1 MASNVF
7 SDSISVERSDDSLQT
22 SNLSTW
28 QVVGRLVRDHLLPR
42 KKLLGGCFAA
52 MALSAAATGSLP
64 FLMQQAADE
73 VFLGKNETMLYV
85 LPVLVV
91 ILVGLKA
98 VSEYFSTV
106 GQAYVGNR
114 IVADLRVEMFE
125 RLTQADLGWLQRTHS
140 GRFLSSFMN
149 DVMAIREA
157 AGLTIVALGQN
168 ILKVIMLTVAMFYM
182 DWTLSIFAVI
192 AIPFALRV
200 LGRQRKRVHVSATK
214 TFQETGDLSS
224 LVSQT
229 LTGIRVVKAY
239 DREAHETERAR
250 RIIDRTLEFIMRS
263 VRTKASSGP
272 IVEALTGVG
281 FALAIFYGGYQGIH
295 GGLTAGEFMG
305 FVTAAMLMY
314 QPMKAVAALQTMLQ
328 EGVAAANRVFGIID
342 QDSRVAEK
350 PGAAPLKVTEGE
362 IRLENV
368 NFSYRD
374 GEAVLRDLSLTVP
387 AGKRIALVGSSGAG
401 KSTVLNLLLRFY
413 DPQSGRILIDGQC
426 IEDATISSV
435 RLASAL
441 VTQDPVL
448 FDDTIRHNI
457 MYGSEGASEEQVIAA
472 ARAAVAHDFIMSFP
486 KGYDTPVGEAGGML
500 SGGQRQRIAFARAM
514 LRDAPILL
522 LDEPTSSLDSESEAL
537 IQEGLNVL
545 LKGRTVVMIAH
556 RLSTVKKADMIH
568 VMEKGRIVESGTHD
582 ELVAKD
588 GAYARLHRTQF
599 GDVAG
604 TAPAAV
610 KPRRRTAAKPA
621 GAERAPAK
629 ATNA

>member
-1 MASNVF
+1 VASNVF
-7 SDSISVERSDDSLQT
+7 TDALAVERADDSLHV
-22 SNLSTW
+22 SNFSTW
-28 QVVGRLVRDHLLPR
+28 QVINRLVRDHLLPR
-42 KKLLGGCFAA
+42 KKLLVGCFAA
-52 MALSAAATGSLP
+52 MAVSAAATGSLP

-73 VFLGKNETMLYV
+73 VFLGKNEMMLYV
-85 LPVLVV
+85 LPILVVVLV
-91 ILVGLKA
+91 GFKA
-98 VSEYFSTV
+98 LSEYYATV

-182 DWTLSIFAVI
+182 DWRLSIFAVI

-200 LGRQRKRVHVSATK
+200 LGRQRKRVHRTATQ

-224 LVSQT
+224 LLSQT

-272 IVEALTGVG
+272 VVEALTGVG
-281 FALAIFYGGYQGIH
+281 FALAILYGGYQGIH
-295 GGLTAGEFMG
+295 GTLTAGEFMG

-342 QDSRVAEK
+342 LDSRVTEK
-350 PGAAPLKVTEGE
+350 PGAAPLNVSEGE

-368 NFSYRD
+368 TFAYRD
-374 GEAVLRDLSLTVP
+374 GETVLRDMSMTVP
-387 AGKRIALVGSSGAG
+387 AGKRIALVGPSGAG

-413 DPQSGRILIDGQC
+413 DPQAGQILVDGQEITDC
-426 IEDATISSV
+426 TISSV

-448 FDDTIRHNI
+448 FDDTIRANI

-486 KGYDTPVGEAGGML
+486 KGYDTPVGEAGGLL

-537 IQEGLNVL
+537 IQEGLDVL

-556 RLSTVKKADMIH
+556 RLSTVKKADIIN
-568 VMEKGRIVESGTHD
+568 VMEKGQIVESGTHD
-582 ELVAKD
+582 ELVARN

-599 GDVAG
+599 GDVAEPK
-604 TAPAAV
+604 APART
-610 KPRRRTAAKPA
+610 PRKRAAAKPA
-621 GAERAPAK
+621 VSKRAPAK
-629 ATNA
+629 ASNA

>member
-1 MASNVF
+1 VASNVF
-7 SDSISVERSDDSLQT
+7 TDSTSIDRVDDSLQ
-22 SNLSTW
+22 SLKLSTW
-28 QVVGRLVRDHLLPR
+28 QVVNRLLRDHLLPR
-42 KKLLGGCFAA
+42 KKLLGGCFGA

-73 VFLGKNETMLYV
+73 VFLGKNETMLFV
-85 LPVLVV
+85 LPILVV
-91 ILVGLKA
+91 ILVGMKA

-149 DVMAIREA
+149 DVAAVREA
-157 AGLTIVALGQN
+157 ASLTIVAIGQN
-168 ILKVIMLTVAMFYM
+168 VLKVVILTGAMIYM
-182 DWTLSIFAVI
+182 DWRLSIFAVI

-200 LGRQRKRVHVSATK
+200 LGRQRRRVHVSATK
-214 TFQETGDLSS
+214 TFQETGDLGI
-224 LVSQT
+224 LVSQM

-239 DREAHETERAR
+239 DREVQETERAR

-295 GGLTAGEFMG
+295 GSLTAGHFMG

-342 QDSRVAEK
+342 LDSRVIEK
-350 PGAAPLKVTEGE
+350 PGALPIRVSAGE
-362 IRLENV
+362 IRFENV
-368 NFSYRD
+368 AFSYRD
-374 GEAVLRDLSLTVP
+374 DEPVLRDFSITVP
-387 AGKRIALVGSSGAG
+387 AGKRIALVGPSGAG

-413 DPQSGRILIDGQC
+413 DPQSGRVLLDGQNIADC
-426 IEDATISSV
+426 TIPSV

-441 VTQDPVL
+441 VTQEPVL
-448 FDDTIRHNI
+448 FDDTIRANI
-457 MYGSEGASEEQVIAA
+457 MYGSEGASDEEVVAA
-472 ARAAVAHDFIMSFP
+472 AKAAVAHDFIMSFP
-486 KGYDTPVGEAGGML
+486 KGYDTPVGEAGGLL

-514 LRDAPILL
+514 LRAAPILL
-522 LDEPTSSLDSESEAL
+522 LDEPTSSLDSEAEAL
-537 IQEGLNVL
+537 IQEALDVL
-545 LKGRTVVMIAH
+545 LKDRTVVMIAH
-556 RLSTVKKADMIH
+556 RLSTVKKADVIH
-568 VMEKGRIVESGTHD
+568 VMEKGRIVESGTHH
-582 ELVAKD
+582 ELVARD

-599 GDVAG
+599 GAPEVA
-604 TAPAAV
+604 PPPR
-610 KPRRRTAAKPA
+610 KPRK
-621 GAERAPAK
+621 RAPAQ

>member
-1 MASNVF
+1 VVSNVF
-7 SDSISVERSDDSLQT
+7 SDSSAVDRIDDSLHA

-28 QVVGRLVRDHLLPR
+28 QVVRRLVRDHLLPR
-42 KKLLGGCFAA
+42 KRLLIGCFAA
-52 MALSAAATGSLP
+52 MGISAATTGSLP
-64 FLMQQAADE
+64 FLMQMAADD
-73 VFLGKNETMLYV
+73 VFLGKDERMLYV
-85 LPVLVV
+85 LPLLVV

-98 VSEYFSTV
+98 GSEYFATV

-140 GRFLSSFMN
+140 GRFVSSFMN
-149 DVMAIREA
+149 DVLAIREA
-157 AGLTIVALGQN
+157 ASLAIVALGQN
-168 ILKVIMLTVAMFYM
+168 ILKVVMLTGAMVYM
-182 DWTLSIFAVI
+182 DWRLSIVAMI
-192 AIPFALRV
+192 TIPFAIRV
-200 LGRQRKRVHVSATK
+200 LGRQRRRVHVSATK
-214 TFQETGDLSS
+214 TFQETGDLGI

-239 DREAHETERAR
+239 DREEHETERAR

-295 GGLTAGEFMG
+295 GTLTAGHFMG

-342 QDSRVAEK
+342 LDSRVREV
-350 PGAAPLKVTEGE
+350 PGALPLKVISGE
-362 IRLENV
+362 IRFEQV
-368 NFSYRD
+368 SFAYRD
-374 GEAVLRDLSLTVP
+374 GEPVLRALDLLVKP
-387 AGKRIALVGSSGAG
+387 GQRVALVGPSGAG

-413 DPQSGRILIDGQC
+413 DPQSGRILIDGQP
-426 IEDATISSV
+426 IADATISSV

-441 VTQDPVL
+441 VTQEPVL
-448 FDDTIRHNI
+448 FDDTIRANI
-457 MYGSEGASEEQVIAA
+457 MYGSEGASEEAMIAA
-472 ARAAVAHDFIMSFP
+472 AKAAYAHDFIMNFP
-486 KGYDTPVGEAGGML
+486 KGYDTPVGEAGGLL

-522 LDEPTSSLDSESEAL
+522 LDEPTSSLDSEAEAQ
-537 IQEGLNVL
+537 IQKALDEL
-545 LKGRTVVMIAH
+545 LKGRTVIMIAH
-556 RLSTVKKADMIH
+556 RLSTVKKADVIH
-568 VMEKGRIVESGTHD
+568 VMEAGRVIESGSHD
-582 ELVAKD
+582 ELVALG

-599 GDVAG
+599 GSNDDTPKHG
-604 TAPAAV
+604 
-610 KPRRRTAAKPA
+610 KPRRA
-621 GAERAPAK
+621 GAASA
-629 ATNA
+629 

>member
-1 MASNVF
+1 MVSNVF
-7 SDSISVERSDDSLQT
+7 TDSVAIDRADDSLQV

-28 QVVGRLVRDHLLPR
+28 QVINRLLRDHLLPR
-42 KKLLGGCFAA
+42 RKLLIGSFAA
-52 MALSAAATGSLP
+52 MALSAASTGSLP

-73 VFLGKNETMLYV
+73 VFLGRNEKMLYI

-91 ILVGLKA
+91 LLVGVKA
-98 VSEYFSTV
+98 TSEYFATV
-106 GQAYVGNR
+106 GQAYIGNR

-140 GRFLSSFMN
+140 GRFVSSFMN
-149 DVMAIREA
+149 DVLAVREA
-157 AGLTIVALGQN
+157 ASLTIVALGQN
-168 ILKVIMLTVAMFYM
+168 ILKVAILMGAMFYM
-182 DWTLSIFAVI
+182 DWRLSLFAIV

-200 LGRQRKRVHVSATK
+200 LGRQRRRVHLSATK
-214 TFQETGDLSS
+214 TFQETGDLGI

-239 DREAHETERAR
+239 DREAQETERAR
-250 RIIDRTLEFIMRS
+250 RIIDRTVEFIMRS
-263 VRTKASSGP
+263 VRSKASSGP
-272 IVEALTGVG
+272 IVEGLTGIG

-295 GGLTAGEFMG
+295 GTLTAGQFMG

-314 QPMKAVAALQTMLQ
+314 QPMKSVAALQTALQ

-342 QDSRVAEK
+342 LDSRVAEK
-350 PGAAPLKVTEGE
+350 PGAAPLHVSAGE
-362 IRLENV
+362 IRFEGV
-368 NFSYRD
+368 SFAYRGD
-374 GEAVLRDLSLTVP
+374 EAVLRDFSLTVP
-387 AGKRIALVGSSGAG
+387 AGKRVALVGPSGAG

-413 DPQSGRILIDGQC
+413 DPQSGTVRIDGQDIAAC
-426 IEDATISSV
+426 TIPSV

-448 FDDTIRHNI
+448 FDDTIRSNI

-472 ARAAVAHDFIMSFP
+472 ARAAVAHDFIMAFP

-522 LDEPTSSLDSESEAL
+522 LDEPTSSLDSEAEAL
-537 IQEGLNVL
+537 IQEALDVL

-556 RLSTVKKADMIH
+556 RLSTVKKADVIH
-568 VMEKGRIVESGTHD
+568 VMEKGRIVESGTHE
-582 ELVAKD
+582 ELVAK
-588 GAYARLHRTQF
+588 GGVYARLHRTQF
-599 GDVAG
+599 GTADLEAPKNQHG
-604 TAPAAV
+604 RAPAA
-610 KPRRRTAAKPA
+610 
-621 GAERAPAK
+621 